1 MPCIVCASPVASI
14 SVMESSAQVALA
26 CRSWLAE
33 VLRTDGPVPAA
44 PAVPVAEL
52 VAAAQAEGVRALVA
66 ERVRALPMGEPVREA
81 FTQASREVAVM
92 AMLHEAET
100 RRVLALVDTPVLLL
114 KGSALAWWLYPAPF
128 LRECSDIDL
137 LLGSREHVG
146 DLASRLA
153 GHGYD
158 RGYFQGEQAYEL
170 VCRRELSA
178 SLRIDLD
185 LHWGL
190 NNAPVFARA
199 FAFDELYAESIP
211 LPALAPN
218 ARGLAPAHALLHAC
232 MHRAINLYTGVGDS
246 LKWLYDLHLLARRL
260 APAEWDAVLR
270 LCGERGLAGVCV
282 AGLEAAS
289 ARFGEAAPPDV
300 LRALR
305 ALPAGIDGRRLQDW
319 RYMHRMN
326 LRALPSLRARL
337 SWLLRKLFPTVAHMR
352 EMYGADKG
360 LAGLLVERA
369 RQLVRK
375 SH

>member
-1 MPCIVCASPVASI
+1 MDSTAHVARDC
-14 SVMESSAQVALA
+14 QQ
-26 CRSWLAE
+26 WLAD
-33 VLRTDGPVPAA
+33 VLRGDGRVPTA
-44 PAVPVAEL
+44 PAIAPAEL
-52 VAAAQAEGVRALVA
+52 VAVAQAEGVRALVA
-66 ERVRALPMGEPVREA
+66 ERLRMLPAGDPLREA
-81 FTQASREVAVM
+81 FAHASRELAVM

-100 RRVLALVDTPVLLL
+100 RRVLAVLETAALPVLLL
-114 KGSALAWWLYPAPF
+114 KGSALAWWLYPAPY

-137 LLGSREHVG
+137 LLGSRDAVDE
-146 DLASRLA
+146 AARLFA

-158 RGYFQGEQAYEL
+158 RGYFQGDQAYEL

-190 NNAPVFARA
+190 NNAPVFAQA
-199 FAFDELYAESIP
+199 FGFEELHAASIP
-211 LPALAPN
+211 LPAVAPN

-232 MHRAINLYTGVGDS
+232 MHRAINLYTGIGDN
-246 LKWLYDLHLLARRL
+246 LKWLYDLHLLAQRL
-260 APAEWDAVLR
+260 TPADWESVMR
-270 LCGERGLAGVCV
+270 LCRERDLGGVCV
-282 AGLEAAS
+282 AGLDAA
-289 ARFGEAAPPDV
+289 AVFFGDAAPADV
-300 LRALR
+300 LQALR
-305 ALPAGIDGRRLQDW
+305 ASDAGVDGRRLQDW

-360 LAGLLVERA
+360 VMGLLVERA